1 MATMACS
8 ATSLGH
14 GGLESS
20 HAGVS
25 RENALDR
32 SALILT
38 ASDPVGRSSS
48 GVAMF
53 GCGVLNYASSP
64 RDCRLL
70 QGGDSPKQRKL

>member
-14 GGLESS
+14 GLESS

-25 RENALDR
+25 RANALDR

-38 ASDPVGRSSS
+38 ASDAVGRSSA
-48 GVAMF
+48 GVAVF

-64 RDCRLL
+64 RDRRLL
-70 QGGDSPKQRKL
+70 PGGDTPKQRKL